1 MARTRL
7 RGAAEPFYSADLRR
21 RPLADN
27 NRKAKNLLR
36 DAGIHVGS
44 SDAAFLTAPGDS
56 QANRN
61 GGRRS
66 CLPSHPTPLECDR
79 VGMTTRSGLSRPPS
93 LGIITAPIGTRSTC
107 GIQVRSTYRSNPA
120 FGFGTASRDT
130 AQKRFISD
138 EHKSKELPKFNPG
151 PGAYNHRVT
160 TGKQPVS
167 QQKTEPKFSFGT
179 APRFQK
185 HEEKRTAAIP
195 GPGAYLI

>member
-1 MARTRL
+1 
-7 RGAAEPFYSADLRR
+7 
-21 RPLADN
+21 
-27 NRKAKNLLR
+27 
-36 DAGIHVGS
+36 
-44 SDAAFLTAPGDS
+44 
-56 QANRN
+56 
-61 GGRRS
+61 
-66 CLPSHPTPLECDR
+66 
-79 VGMTTRSGLSRPPS
+79 MTTRSGLSRPPS